1 MSNANDLNVPSSAVV
16 IVAGNPSFVTSEEMD
31 LLVRAIAGDTVAFEN
46 LVIPHRDSILRI
58 VQRILR
64 NREDAEDAV
73 QAAFLHALRHIS
85 SFQGRS
91 RFSSW
96 LTRIAINAALMRLR
110 TSRGNRETSIDEMA
124 QGDEF
129 HRKLDLADRRPN
141 PEQRCAEKEIRA
153 VFDKAIGQLS
163 SDHVRV
169 LNMRFKEEMSIDE
182 VARILKVP
190 TGTVKARLHRAR
202 VALSRHVRSKIA
214 SRPHVLRYQQL
225 HLHQAVRIGLTP
237 PQSIT

>member
-1 MSNANDLNVPSSAVV
+1 MSKINDLNVPSSAAVV
-16 IVAGNPSFVTSEEMD
+16 IVASNPSFLTSEESD
-31 LLVRAIAGDTVAFEN
+31 RLARAIAGDTVAFEN
-46 LVIPHRDSILRI
+46 LVMPHRDSILRI
-58 VQRILR
+58 VQRILH

-73 QAAFLHALRHIS
+73 QAAFLHALRHIN
-85 SFQGRS
+85 SFQGHS

-110 TSRGNRETSIDEMA
+110 TSRGNRETSIDEIVER
-124 QGDEF
+124 DEF
-129 HRKLDLADRRPN
+129 HRTLDLADTRPN

-202 VALSRHVRSKIA
+202 VALSRHVHSRLA
-214 SRPHVLRYQQL
+214 SRPRALKYQRL
-225 HLHQAVRIGLTP
+225 HLHQAVRIGLA
-237 PQSIT
+237 Q